1 MLVELSEEFTK
12 TKNLFKVVWWEASCI
27 GYGL

>member
-12 TKNLFKVVWWEASCI
+12 TKNLFEIVWWEASCI